1 MTAPARDRRENIMK
15 RQLMFAGCVAVMT
28 VEAWIAGA
36 AQARVADF
44 SIAVDAPVGE
54 VKVSCSKGCDWPG
67 EAWAPA
73 GSIVYRCASQ
83 PCRLMFD
90 GRGRILLG
98 QPLAGPGR

>member
-1 MTAPARDRRENIMK
+1 MMK
-15 RQLMFAGCVAVMT
+15 RELMFAGCMAVMT
-28 VEAWIAGA
+28 VAAWKAGA

-44 SIAVDAPVGE
+44 SISVDAPVGE
-54 VKVSCSKGCDWPG
+54 LKVSCSKGCDWPG
-67 EAWAPA
+67 EAGTPA

-98 QPLAGPGR
+98 QPLAGAER